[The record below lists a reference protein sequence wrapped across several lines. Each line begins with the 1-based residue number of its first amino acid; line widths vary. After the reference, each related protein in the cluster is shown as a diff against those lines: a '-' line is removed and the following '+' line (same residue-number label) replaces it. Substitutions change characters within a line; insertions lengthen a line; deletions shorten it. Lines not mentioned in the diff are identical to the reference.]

1 MIAPAKTGG
10 CRVHKTMSPK
20 KYWAAFA
27 IVLVAVT
34 SAAYSLHQR
43 PESKHRLKVCLPP
56 TPSMSNIQ
64 RQEPTS
70 SITVS
75 DRILPLAHTSSEMQ
89 VTEIAPT
96 PASDTLTVFYSGDGG
111 WRDLDKEISEI
122 MGGVGYPVVGV
133 DTLRYYWKYKSP
145 EESAADLTALMDN
158 YRARWGIKHFVLAG
172 YSFGADVL
180 PAIYNRMQEKDKYA
194 IDSILLLA
202 FARKGSFEIHL
213 DGWIKETS
221 NGIET
226 GSEMAKLPA
235 RKVLCV
241 YGVKEKKKSGCTDP
255 TIVGEVLQ
263 LPGKH
268 HFDRDYNSLTLKL
281 IDAIKR
287 RSATTT
293 L

>member
-1 MIAPAKTGG
+1 
-10 CRVHKTMSPK
+10 MSRK
-20 KYWAAFA
+20 KYLAAFA
-27 IVLVAVT
+27 FVLIAAT

-43 PESKHRLKVCLPP
+43 PVYKERLHLCLPP
-56 TPSMSNIQ
+56 TPAMSNIQ

-70 SITVS
+70 SIMVS
-75 DRILPLAHTSSEMQ
+75 DRVLLLAHSSSEMQ

-122 MGGVGYPVVGV
+122 MGGAGYPVIGV
-133 DTLRYYWKYKSP
+133 DTLRYYWKYRSP

-158 YRARWGIKHFVLAG
+158 YRQRWGIKHFVLAG

-180 PAIYNRMQEKDKYA
+180 PAIYNRLQEKDKNA
-194 IDSILLLA
+194 VSSILLLA

-213 DGWIKETS
+213 DGWIKDNN

-235 RKVLCV
+235 SKVLCV
-241 YGVKEKKKSGCTDP
+241 YGVKEKKKSGCTDT
-255 TIVGEVLQ
+255 TIVGEVMQ

-281 IDAIKR
+281 LEAIKHR
-287 RSATTT
+287 NTTAV